1 MVNDRGSATVACGE
15 RPGRPAGRGP
25 SKSLESAEVG
35 RNRPGPSSR
44 GVAAGRTA
52 RSHRRGR
59 RVPVPSRRCLCGE
72 SPLLG
77 HPQGWVPGLSAAAS
91 ANVVRRGPPHS
102 VHLSASPSAPFQT
115 PSVVTRF
122 AERPSA
128 ATCQLPWRRPRRK
141 ARIRTRLV
149 RRREKRG
156 PTQLSPPRRRR
167 PSAAACPRCGTR
179 RRTRPTPRA
188 SARCWI

>member
-1 MVNDRGSATVACGE
+1 MNDRGSATVACGE
-15 RPGRPAGRGP
+15 RPAGRGP

-52 RSHRRGR
+52 RSRRRGR

-72 SPLLG
+72 SRLLG
-77 HPQGWVPGLSAAAS
+77 HPQGWVPGPSAAAS

-115 PSVVTRF
+115 PSAVTRF
-122 AERPSA
+122 AECPSA
-128 ATCQLPWRRPRRK
+128 ATVQLPGRPRRK
-141 ARIRTRLV
+141 ARIRIRLV
-149 RRREKRG
+149 LRRGKRG
-156 PTQLSPPRRRR
+156 PAQLSPPRRRR